1 MCTQPDLIVLP
12 GGAPGAKTFEESDAV
27 AKLINRA
34 QKEGYTLVLS
44 VLLQS
49 ISRSKPAIYTTL
61 DKLVNSSQSARG
73 IRRRRRL
80 ES

>member
-34 QKEGYTLVLS
+34 QKEGVYIGAICAATKY
-44 VLLQS
+44 LLL
-49 ISRSKPAIYTTL
+49 RTYYLPP
-61 DKLVNSSQSARG
+61 
-73 IRRRRRL
+73 
-80 ES
+80 